1 MKNKIAIL
9 GSTGSIGINTFE
21 VIKENRKK
29 FDIVLLTTNKNINK
43 VLKQVKIFKVKNII
57 ITSQKHFLKA
67 KKNNK
72 NKNLKIYNN
81 FNQLNKIF
89 KKKIDYIMCAITG
102 LAGLQPTISCIK
114 HTKSIA
120 IANKESIICG
130 WNLLKPKLNKF
141 KTKFIPVDS
150 EHFSLWKLINEKNK
164 NNIDKIYIT
173 ASGGPFLKIPLD
185 QIKNV
190 KPKQAINHPNW
201 SMGKKISVDSATMI
215 NKVFEI
221 IEAKKIFG
229 IDIKKFDILI
239 HPKSYI
245 HAIVKFKNG
254 IIKFVAHDTDMKI
267 PIANSI
273 YHKENLSIK
282 GIKLNL
288 KVLNNLEFRK
298 PNKKRFPALN
308 ILKNLTNLD
317 TLFET
322 ALISANDELVKQY
335 LDGKIKYN
343 EINSKLTK
351 ILGIKSL
358 KKYYK
363 KKNFNFNQIDEFKKI
378 VTIKTLDLCKK

>member
-1 MKNKIAIL
+1 
-9 GSTGSIGINTFE
+9 
-21 VIKENRKK
+21 
-29 FDIVLLTTNKNINK
+29 
-43 VLKQVKIFKVKNII
+43 
-57 ITSQKHFLKA
+57 
-67 KKNNK
+67 
-72 NKNLKIYNN
+72 
-81 FNQLNKIF
+81 
-89 KKKIDYIMCAITG
+89 
-102 LAGLQPTISCIK
+102 
-114 HTKSIA
+114 
-120 IANKESIICG
+120 
-130 WNLLKPKLNKF
+130 
-141 KTKFIPVDS
+141 
-150 EHFSLWKLINEKNK
+150 
-164 NNIDKIYIT
+164 
-173 ASGGPFLKIPLD
+173 
-185 QIKNV
+185 
-190 KPKQAINHPNW
+190 
-201 SMGKKISVDSATMI
+201 
-215 NKVFEI
+215 
-221 IEAKKIFG
+221 
-229 IDIKKFDILI
+229 
-239 HPKSYI
+239 
-245 HAIVKFKNG
+245 
-254 IIKFVAHDTDMKI
+254 MKI